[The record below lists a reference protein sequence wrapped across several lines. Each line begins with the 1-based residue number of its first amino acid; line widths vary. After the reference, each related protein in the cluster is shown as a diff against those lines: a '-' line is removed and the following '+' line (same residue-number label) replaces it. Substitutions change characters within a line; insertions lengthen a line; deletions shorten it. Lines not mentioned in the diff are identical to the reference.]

1 MQELKEE
8 VDHLKNQ
15 LNDVN
20 EENYTLN
27 REMNELKVQ
36 SQKEASDLRQQL
48 DTVRMDLEFE
58 LNDKKAELEEI
69 KDRVNA
75 LVVQIR

>member
-1 MQELKEE
+1 
-8 VDHLKNQ
+8 
-15 LNDVN
+15 
-20 EENYTLN
+20 
-27 REMNELKVQ
+27 MNELKVQ

-75 LVVQIR
+75 LVV